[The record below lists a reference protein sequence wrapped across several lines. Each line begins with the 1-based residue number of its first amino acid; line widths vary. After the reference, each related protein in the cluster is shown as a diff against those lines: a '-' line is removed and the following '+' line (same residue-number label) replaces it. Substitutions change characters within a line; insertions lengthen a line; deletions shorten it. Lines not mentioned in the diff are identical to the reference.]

1 MKSGNIEEDETG
13 SDITVQSKSY
23 QERAQGFAPRL
34 SQALIRTPVPI
45 KLGCPDGLRHRTR
58 RSGAHIGIP
67 DEKASYQYL

>member
-23 QERAQGFAPRL
+23 QERAQGFAPRP
-34 SQALIRTPVPI
+34 SRFQSRVRVPI
-45 KLGCPDGLRHRTR
+45 KLGCPDGRRHRIQK
-58 RSGAHIGIP
+58 SGAHIGIP